1 MSRLCR
7 FARAAVFT
15 ISLFASHI
23 VLAQHGR
30 YDHGLGHAY
39 DSGYSTEYSHHDD
52 YHSYGPRPR
61 YEDAQHFGIGEDYGL
76 ADCPSSRRSGSH
88 FDVKRPAP
96 RATKPLPHAALG
108 MWEVSTRAV
117 GARQWIEFKAD
128 ATFAIHRLVVAPGAR
143 PTVQNGLAYQYDG
156 RTLTLSDGREFAVA
170 MLENQ
175 LLLIDAENPSA
186 VQVLVRSPGLE
197 AAESQNR
204 AANVLPPVRPDVVTP
219 QPQPQPIQPQ
229 PIQPQ
234 PIQPQPIQPQ
244 PIQPQPIQPQP
255 IQPRLGNLPPS
266 NSPVLSTQAVLD

>member
-1 MSRLCR
+1 MSRLFR
-7 FARAAVFT
+7 FARAAVYT
-15 ISLFASHI
+15 ISLFTSQI

-30 YDHGLGHAY
+30 YDHGRGHAY

-61 YEDAQHFGIGEDYGL
+61 YEDAQHFGIDEDYGL

-88 FDVKRPAP
+88 FDVTRPAP
-96 RATKPLPHAALG
+96 RAAKPLPQAALG

-128 ATFAIHRLVVAPGAR
+128 ATFAIHRQIIAPGAR
-143 PTVQNGLAYQYDG
+143 PTVQNGLEYQYDG
-156 RTLTLSDGREFAVA
+156 RTLTLNDGREFAVA

-204 AANVLPPVRPDVVTP
+204 AANVLPPVRPNVVPP

-229 PIQPQ
+229 PIQP
-234 PIQPQPIQPQ
+234 
-244 PIQPQPIQPQP
+244 
-255 IQPRLGNLPPS
+255 RLGDLPPS
-266 NSPVLSTQAVLD
+266 NSPVLSTQPVLD